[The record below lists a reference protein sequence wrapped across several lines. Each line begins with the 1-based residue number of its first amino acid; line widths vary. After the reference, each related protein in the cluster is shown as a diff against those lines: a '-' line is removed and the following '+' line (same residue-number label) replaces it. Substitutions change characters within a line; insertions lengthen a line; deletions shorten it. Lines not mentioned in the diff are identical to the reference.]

1 MFVKHNKYILDIDNQ
16 TNAILDPKKKKKKNK
31 TKNPATNSQST
42 RQQTEAIIARNVS
55 LPWARHR
62 AESSVRLA

>member
-16 TNAILDPKKKKKKNK
+16 TNAILDPKKKRKKKK
-31 TKNPATNSQST
+31 KKPATNSQST